1 MTITEAYEKIKNSP
15 ELKKKAAEA
24 AKNGKIEE
32 FLKENGFDI
41 TVDQIKDFTANS
53 KNRELSK
60 EELDMAS
67 GGGCDDECGPN
78 AAWSIITLLVGC
90 AVSSYKNDGAKDI
103 VCEGAE
109 FVK

>member
-1 MTITEAYEKIKNSP
+1 MTIKEAYEKIKNSP

-41 TVDQIKDFTANS
+41 TVDQIKDFAANS
-53 KNRELSK
+53 KNRELSR

-67 GGGCDDECGPN
+67 GGGCDDGCGKN
-78 AAWSIITLLVGC
+78 TAWSMITFGIGC
-90 AVSSYKNDGAKDI
+90 IVSSAKNDGAKDVI
-103 VCEGAE
+103 CEGGE
-109 FVK
+109 FLK